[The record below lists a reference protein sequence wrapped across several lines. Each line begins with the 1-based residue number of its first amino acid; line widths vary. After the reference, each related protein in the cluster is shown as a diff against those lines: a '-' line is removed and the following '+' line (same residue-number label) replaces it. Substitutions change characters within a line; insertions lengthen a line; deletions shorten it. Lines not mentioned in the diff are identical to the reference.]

1 MKLYLNPAYA
11 IKPDG
16 NRVLLIARTGLYS
29 LISNA
34 NTSFT
39 GVIHPLHAILLSF
52 IDGSEKETVIQRASS
67 YLQISPNIVCS
78 FIDRLTNNPE
88 DTGFEYK
95 GQTIGFPRNLIISK
109 FDYDI
114 PISRYNPDD
123 FLICNPSL
131 KYGRHNTVSS
141 LTLMLNNIC
150 TTKCF
155 YCYADKRIPQN
166 CSISFDRISE
176 LISEAKS
183 SNVINFDL
191 IGGEVFLYPYWEGVL
206 ERMVTNDYYP
216 FVSTKMP
223 LSEKTIESFSRFN
236 LPIQFSLDCMNLN
249 ILRQTLNVNNDYI
262 ENVKDMFKNLGKYNV
277 KVAVHSVLH
286 QYNCFPKEIE
296 NLFNFLNNQDNIL
309 YWKPDLG
316 NESIYSP
323 LESKGCVTPNPN
335 DIKFV
340 YNKLEE
346 LATKA
351 NIDVKYEGIEPPSVS
366 EDSSKGDMATS
377 ITSFLNRAY
386 CAGNFSQLFIL
397 PDGKVTICEE
407 LYWHPHFIIGDIK
420 IQSLAEIWQ
429 SNSALSLYNV
439 SQESISSKSKCRTCN
454 LFSQCRSEKQIC
466 YRDIIRKH
474 GVNNWDLPDVNCPLA

>member
-1 MKLYLNPAYA
+1 MKIFLNPAYS

-16 NRVLLIARTGLYS
+16 NRILLIARTGLYS

-39 GVIHPLHAILLSF
+39 GVIHPLHAIILSF
-52 IDGSEKETVIQRASS
+52 IDGSEREFVIQRASA
-67 YLQISPNIVCS
+67 YLQISANLVSS
-78 FIDRLTNNPE
+78 FIDRLTNNLD
-88 DTGFEYK
+88 DTGFEYN
-95 GQTIGFPRNLIISK
+95 GHTIGFPRNLIITQLE
-109 FDYDI
+109 YDI

-123 FLICNPSL
+123 FLISNPTL

-150 TTKCF
+150 ATRCF

-166 CSISFDRISE
+166 CSIPFDRILE

-183 SNVINFDL
+183 LNVINFDL
-191 IGGEVFLYPYWEGVL
+191 IGGEVFLYPFWENIL
-206 ERMVTNDYYP
+206 ENMVANGYYP
-216 FVSTKMP
+216 FVSTKIP
-223 LSEKTIESFSRFN
+223 LSEKIIKSFSRFN
-236 LPIQFSLDCMNLN
+236 LPIQFSLDCLNNN
-249 ILRQTLNVNNDYI
+249 ILRQTLNVNEDYI
-262 ENVKDMFKNLGKYNV
+262 GRVKEMFNNLEKYNV

-286 QYNCFPKEIE
+286 QYNCMPEEVE
-296 NLFNFLNNQDNIL
+296 NLFNFLNNQGNIL

-323 LESKGCVTPNPN
+323 LDSKGTVVPNQKA
-335 DIKFV
+335 IKLV

-346 LATKA
+346 LVIKS
-351 NIDVKYEGIEPPSVS
+351 NIDIKYEGLEPSTS
-366 EDSSKGDMATS
+366 SDASSKVDMASS
-377 ITSFLNRAY
+377 ITSFMNRAY

-407 LYWHPHFIIGDIK
+407 LYWHPRFLIGDVK
-420 IQSLAEIWQ
+420 IQTLAEIWQ
-429 SNSALSLYNV
+429 SDTALSLYNV
-439 SQESISSKSKCRTCN
+439 AQESISSKSKCRTCN

-474 GVNNWDLPDVNCPLA
+474 GVSNWDLPDVNCPIV